1 MYIYNVIVLPVNQ
14 HASATHALYIKR
26 YPTFDQSTMRRK
38 RLQHHTD
45 IFCDMFAGW
54 KIVNDMKSLVEL
66 ESGIIEFDFL
76 NRTQKLN
83 NSESKTDF
91 NMFYEI
97 SEWFADDLKKHNIE
111 AEFIKEAKVKAE
123 FKVEFKTGKKKSR
136 TKGITELYLNLNSWI
151 LTDEKEYKSEK
162 ELTQEFHH
170 IERKEK
176 TLGNNGSYEKY

>member
-1 MYIYNVIVLPVNQ
+1 MYRCSSSHIPE
-14 HASATHALYIKR
+14 R
-26 YPTFDQSTMRRK
+26 YPTFDQPTMRRK

-83 NSESKTDF
+83 NAESKTDF

-97 SEWFADDLKKHNIE
+97 SEWFTDDLKKHNIE
-111 AEFIKEAKVKAE
+111 TELIREAKVKAE
-123 FKVEFKTGKKKSR
+123 FRVEFTSGKKKSR

-151 LTDEKEYKSEK
+151 FTDEKEYKSAMER
-162 ELTQEFHH
+162 TQEFHH
-170 IERKEK
+170 IERK
-176 TLGNNGSYEKY
+176 

>member
-1 MYIYNVIVLPVNQ
+1 V
-14 HASATHALYIKR
+14 AC
-26 YPTFDQSTMRRK
+26 YPTFDQTTMRRK
-38 RLQHHTD
+38 RLQHNAD
-45 IFCDMFAGW
+45 IFCVMFAGW

-66 ESGIIEFDFL
+66 KNGIIEFDFL

-83 NSESKTDF
+83 NAESKTDF
-91 NMFYEI
+91 NIFHEI

-111 AEFIKEAKVKAE
+111 TELIKEAKVKAE
-123 FKVEFKTGKKKSR
+123 FKVEFTTGKKKSR

-162 ELTQEFHH
+162 EQTQEFHH

-176 TLGNNGSYEKY
+176 NVG

>member
-1 MYIYNVIVLPVNQ
+1 
-14 HASATHALYIKR
+14 
-26 YPTFDQSTMRRK
+26 MRRK

-54 KIVNDMKSLVEL
+54 KIVNDMKCLAEL
-66 ESGIIEFDFL
+66 GSGIIEFDFL

-83 NSESKTDF
+83 NSVSKIDF
-91 NMFYEI
+91 NMFNEI
-97 SEWFADDLKKHNIE
+97 SEWFANDLKKHNIE
-111 AEFIKEAKVKAE
+111 TELIKEAKVKAE
-123 FKVEFKTGKKKSR
+123 FKVEFTTAKKKSR

-176 TLGNNGSYEKY
+176 KS

>member
-1 MYIYNVIVLPVNQ
+1 
-14 HASATHALYIKR
+14 
-26 YPTFDQSTMRRK
+26 MRRK

-76 NRTQKLN
+76 NNTQKLN
-83 NSESKTDF
+83 NTESKTDF

-97 SEWFADDLKKHNIE
+97 SKWFVDDLKKHNIE
-111 AEFIKEAKVKAE
+111 TEFIKEAKVKAE
-123 FKVEFKTGKKKSR
+123 FKVEFTVGKKNSR
-136 TKGITELYLNLNSWI
+136 TKGITKLYLNLNSFI
-151 LTDEKEYKSEK
+151 QTDEKEYKSEK
-162 ELTQEFHH
+162 EETQEFHH

-176 TLGNNGSYEKY
+176 TLGNNV

>member
-1 MYIYNVIVLPVNQ
+1 
-14 HASATHALYIKR
+14 
-26 YPTFDQSTMRRK
+26 
-38 RLQHHTD
+38 
-45 IFCDMFAGW
+45 MFAGW

-83 NSESKTDF
+83 NAESKTDF

-97 SEWFADDLKKHNIE
+97 SEWFANDLKKHNIE
-111 AEFIKEAKVKAE
+111 KELIKKVKAK
-123 FKVEFKTGKKKSR
+123 FKVEFTAGKSKSR

-151 LTDEKEYKSEK
+151 LTDEKEYKSKK

-170 IERKEK
+170 MKRKEK
-176 TLGNNGSYEKY
+176 NVG

>member
-1 MYIYNVIVLPVNQ
+1 
-14 HASATHALYIKR
+14 
-26 YPTFDQSTMRRK
+26 MRRK

-54 KIVNDMKSLVEL
+54 KIVNDMKSLAEL

-83 NSESKTDF
+83 NAESKTDF

-97 SEWFADDLKKHNIE
+97 SEWFADDLKKHNIGTE
-111 AEFIKEAKVKAE
+111 LIKEAKLKAE
-123 FKVEFKTGKKKSR
+123 FGVKLIPGKKKSR
-136 TKGITELYLNLNSWI
+136 TKGITELYLNLNSLI

-162 ELTQEFHH
+162 EKTQEFHH

-176 TLGNNGSYEKY
+176 NVG

>member
-1 MYIYNVIVLPVNQ
+1 
-14 HASATHALYIKR
+14 
-26 YPTFDQSTMRRK
+26 MRRK

-54 KIVNDMKSLVEL
+54 KIVSDTKSLVEL

-76 NRTQKLN
+76 NSTQKLN
-83 NSESKTDF
+83 NAESKTNF

-97 SEWFADDLKKHNIE
+97 SEWFSNDLKKHNIKT
-111 AEFIKEAKVKAE
+111 EFIKEAKVKAE
-123 FKVEFKTGKKKSR
+123 FKVKFTTGKKKSR

-162 ELTQEFHH
+162 ELTQEFHN

-176 TLGNNGSYEKY
+176 NVVSNYKTNIICQPKDKN